1 MNQPNTP
8 PTTPQERIGFI
19 GIGLM
24 GYPMSRRLLQAGFEL
39 HVWNRT
45 QAKAEVLAAE
55 GAIVH
60 QQLQDLIRHCQII
73 CLCLADTQTVEQVV
87 MELLKHLQPGQLLL
101 DFSSIAPDTTQ
112 QLAQIVQ
119 VKGCDWVDAPVSGG
133 VGGAEQG
140 QLAIMCG
147 GHPDAVTRVMPVLQP
162 LARQVTHLGDTGSGQ
177 IAKICNQM
185 LVSCNA
191 LVIAEVMALAEA
203 AGIHAERLPEAFAG
217 GFADSLPLQLLA
229 PRMAASDYDAPRW
242 KVRTLLKDLDLATD
256 LARAQFNSVP
266 MSALAAELMRNHASK
281 GMQDADPA
289 TLVELHR
296 KPDHQGSPQ

>member
-1 MNQPNTP
+1 MTQKNTP
-8 PTTPQERIGFI
+8 KERIGFI

-24 GYPMSRRLLQAGFEL
+24 GHPMSRRLLQAGFEL

-45 QAKAEVLAAE
+45 PAKAEALATE
-55 GAIVH
+55 GAKVH
-60 QQLQDLIRHCQII
+60 KQLQDLIPHCSIL

-87 MELLKHLQPGQLLL
+87 MELLEHLQPGQLLL

-112 QLAQIVQ
+112 GLAQQVQ
-119 VKGCDWVDAPVSGG
+119 ARGCDWVDAPVSGG

-147 GHPDAVTRVMPVLQP
+147 GHADALARVMPVLQP

-177 IAKICNQM
+177 MAKICNQM

-203 AGIHAERLPEAFAG
+203 SGIRAEHLPEAFAG

-229 PRMAASDYDAPRW
+229 PRMAASDYEAPRW

-256 LARAQFNSVP
+256 LARAQLSSVP

-296 KPDHQGSPQ
+296 KPRDQKAK